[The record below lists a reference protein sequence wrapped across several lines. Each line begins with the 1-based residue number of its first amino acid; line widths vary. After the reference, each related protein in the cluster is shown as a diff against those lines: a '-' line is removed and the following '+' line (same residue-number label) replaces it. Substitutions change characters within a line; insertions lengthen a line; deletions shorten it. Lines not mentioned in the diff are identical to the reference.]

1 MIQHLILLQILKA
14 YIVRKPE
21 ALEVPFRIDAFIIHG
36 KNWVKY
42 PPGKLARRFHHE
54 EAEKF
59 RLKLSRD
66 SRITALAAG
75 MLWKHFAELQPD
87 NLPPLLIFSTGKTA
101 GEAWPSEAEAIVE
114 YMKTR
119 FSIPDEYI
127 VLEDKSY
134 DTPGN
139 ITESKKILEGVE
151 LSEDLQAKLKGRQLR
166 NVGYLTIGYHNPRVA
181 RLMDYYDVPI
191 NVIFPTE
198 QIVRGRSRRHGRFI
212 EEYLQSDEWKKQ
224 VRREDILNA
233 EMLIDP
239 GQKLMSKTITRLAR
253 HQ

>member
-1 MIQHLILLQILKA
+1 MNELDPTLNTPPNMERV
-14 YIVRKPE
+14 IVRRPE
-21 ALEVPFRIDAFIIHG
+21 ILEMPFRIDAFIIHG

-42 PPGKLARRFHHE
+42 PPGRLARRFHRE

-66 SRITALAAG
+66 SRITALATG
-75 MLWKHFAELQPD
+75 MLWRHFAQLQPD
-87 NLPPLLIFSTGKTA
+87 SPPLLIFSTGKTA
-101 GEAWPSEAEAIVE
+101 GKAWPSEAEAMVE
-114 YMKTR
+114 YMKRR
-119 FSIPDEYI
+119 FFIPDEYI
-127 VLEDKSY
+127 ALEDKSY

-151 LSEDLQAKLKGRQLR
+151 LSEDLQAKLKGKQLR

-198 QIVRGRSRRHGRFI
+198 QIVRGRSRRHDNFVRQ
-212 EEYLQSDEWKKQ
+212 YLESDEWRKQ

-233 EMLIDP
+233 GLLILD
-239 GQKLMSKTITRLAR
+239 RN
-253 HQ
+253 